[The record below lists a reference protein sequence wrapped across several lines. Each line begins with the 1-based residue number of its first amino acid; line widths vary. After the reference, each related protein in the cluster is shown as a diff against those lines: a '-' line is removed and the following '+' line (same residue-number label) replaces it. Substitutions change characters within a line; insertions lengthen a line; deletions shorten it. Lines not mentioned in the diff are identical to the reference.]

1 MGAVLGVLLA
11 ILKWIG
17 IILLCILGLI
27 LFLILLVVILL
38 CIPIRIRAKGT
49 AGKDVDKIRVE
60 GDVTYLLK
68 LVHARIFFAEKSLA
82 WQLAVFGK
90 RIAGSE
96 GAGKKDSEEKTEGS
110 PGGAV
115 SGEDASPGEN
125 AGEGNPP
132 EEGTSAS
139 EGCSGPEELGPS
151 GTEDKPMTVEVF
163 HKKKN
168 PYRPGWV
175 DELEEM
181 QAADRA
187 REEAEAFGE
196 REEIKVTGQAEQGA
210 SLPAED
216 TSGEGFTEVT
226 SEIKTTGEAD
236 NSGTGTQEEPKPTE
250 PEVSEKPADASSDAE
265 KSSGGDESGA
275 ETDDG
280 IPDWAKD
287 VMTPIGPG
295 KIEELEEKIGGILAK
310 VDYYKMLLDAYPERP
325 EIIRALKRLIRRLL
339 HQFHFRDSH
348 LALRYGFEDPSLAGF
363 LTAGAAIASH
373 IIPSREFQIDFL
385 PQFEEELV
393 IEGDFDIKLRIIL
406 QAFIHYVLCFL
417 LYPPTI
423 RLILFVIRELKKG
436 KKEKGTKQNKQKG
449 EAKKGKPKKKKEEET
464 PAAGT
469 ENAGKE
475 TSGRSKTK
483 KSKHKNTDQEAK
495 EPNHE
500 S

>member
-17 IILLCILGLI
+17 IILLCI
-27 LFLILLVVILL
+27 
-38 CIPIRIRAKGT
+38 PIRIRARGT

-68 LVHARIFFAEKSLA
+68 AVHARIFFADKSLA

-96 GAGKKDSEEKTEGS
+96 GPSGKKSGETADSAGEAGAGITGDES
-110 PGGAV
+110 PGNADTAGTAETSVPADGGV
-115 SGEDASPGEN
+115 SGGE
-125 AGEGNPP
+125 PP
-132 EEGTSAS
+132 TGSAAPVTPD
-139 EGCSGPEELGPS
+139 EPP
-151 GTEDKPMTVEVF
+151 TVEIF
-163 HKKKN
+163 YKKKN

-175 DELEEM
+175 DELEQM
-181 QAADRA
+181 QASDRA

-196 REEIKVTGQAEQGA
+196 VEKIRVTGQAEKSEPKPEEG
-210 SLPAED
+210 L
-216 TSGEGFTEVT
+216 SGEGFTEET
-226 SEIKTTGEAD
+226 SETKQTGGAENAAAGGSEGRKEPEGGKEPGGETSGKETGTAADEKT
-236 NSGTGTQEEPKPTE
+236 NSGGEPQAEEP
-250 PEVSEKPADASSDAE
+250 
-265 KSSGGDESGA
+265 G
-275 ETDDG
+275 DG

-325 EIIRALKRLIRRLL
+325 EIIRAVKRLLRRLL
-339 HQFHFRDSH
+339 RQFRFRDSH
-348 LALRYGFEDPSLAGF
+348 LSLRYGFEDPSLAGF

-393 IEGDFDIKLRIIL
+393 IEGDFDIGLRIIL
-406 QAFIHYVLCFL
+406 QAFIHYFLCFL
-417 LYPPTI
+417 LYPPTV
-423 RLILFVIRELKKG
+423 RLIIFVIRELKKG
-436 KKEKGTKQNKQKG
+436 KKEKETNGKEKKKNKSR
-449 EAKKGKPKKKKEEET
+449 PKK
-464 PAAGT
+464 AGH
-469 ENAGKE
+469 
-475 TSGRSKTK
+475 K
-483 KSKHKNTDQEAK
+483 KSEEAK

-500 S
+500 SERRTE